1 MNLTKAYILAV
12 TMPFYTNGEHFTVT
26 VQSVLK
32 GVSSVI
38 PYITYIPVL
47 LFSFEYKIYIVCEGI
62 VCLHVLK
69 HVY

>member
-1 MNLTKAYILAV
+1 M
-12 TMPFYTNGEHFTVT
+12 
-26 VQSVLK
+26 LK

-69 HVY
+69 HVYWSHSEIKEQEEEGVWNEIR